1 MTKQTLLVVLAIV
14 LCFSRSQ
21 AQNAGQILAAQYG
34 EFQVAGSTSGGFYF
48 PPATCQVSGGGK
60 NFDAFSAGTP
70 IKIVDGNPALT
81 EVATPSS
88 VYIGVCSVNM
98 ATTYSHVPPFYLT
111 SGTGGLQE
119 AITANQTN
127 DGPNVILLN
136 PEWYRLIAPG
146 SAASIIASVH
156 GIPDLGLEDITTT
169 PYTFYQWNG
178 SQYVVVASSSSSGN
192 YNQGSAGAVTESVT
206 AKLQQSISVKDFGAV
221 GDGAHLSADTAG
233 IAAAVAAAAST
244 GKAVYVPAGNYLL
257 NNSTAAALSGAQ
269 NVLIYGDGPSSS
281 LACQT
286 IGTND
291 CIASTGA
298 TGFGLKNLAI
308 SFGPTATARTS
319 GYAVDIQSCTNC
331 TFEGL
336 TLNNGDLSGMR
347 LASSVH
353 TQIHNLSIS
362 NFYANGLFAINNQ
375 DLRVEGEAC
384 YNNQDA
390 CFETSWY
397 DSQYASYGIPCQN
410 ITASNIISNSDTET
424 ILINSCNNVSVD
436 GFTSLNSGREAVFVG
451 QDPTTTTAAWPDRI
465 SISNGTIYGS
475 GYGSNARNSATAQ
488 ALYINVDTSPGAGV
502 ISHIAFSNIVATHIS
517 GWGLQMAEL
526 QNDDV
531 QASNLQFYDVGNGN
545 STGCLQTEGN
555 QVNFNAV
562 YCTNVGTYGLYDQN
576 TLRLTG
582 TGLNFSA
589 VSQVSG
595 TDSIYIAA
603 TATGLVNLTNV
614 SVNDTN
620 PTTYSSSIYDAS
632 TTGSHSIWNIWS
644 TGLVTPTGPTA
655 ANGQTTFTYSDVG
668 HSMVFRNGGMIQ
680 SFVPPNYY
688 FLPTAGATPTQYVNG
703 AVLYY
708 QSKCWSGGSQQ
719 TESVG
724 WLDQYPTLSTES
736 FSFNHYGG
744 CGFPITIDMTAA
756 TSVLSPLINSTATV
770 SAQHFSGYATGT
782 YASVPTFTAGTG
794 AGTGAT
800 LAPNSNSNDL
810 SGYLTVTTGSSPA
823 TSATIA
829 TGTFGTAYAT
839 LAKCSLWPANA
850 ASSTLSGASQVY
862 VPVGSN
868 TAFTITSGSTALAA
882 STLYIW
888 GYTCT
893 Q

>member
-1 MTKQTLLVVLAIV
+1 M
-14 LCFSRSQ
+14 
-21 AQNAGQILAAQYG
+21 
-34 EFQVAGSTSGGFYF
+34 
-48 PPATCQVSGGGK
+48 
-60 NFDAFSAGTP
+60 
-70 IKIVDGNPALT
+70 
-81 EVATPSS
+81 ATPSS

-127 DGPNVILLN
+127 DGPNIILLN

-146 SAASIIASVH
+146 NAASIIASVH

-178 SQYVVVASSSSSGN
+178 SQYAVVASSSSSGN

-221 GDGAHLSADTAG
+221 GDGAHLAADTAG

-257 NNSTAAALSGAQ
+257 NNSAAAVLSGAQ

-375 DLRVEGEAC
+375 DLRVDGEAC

-410 ITASNIISNSDTET
+410 ITASNITSNTDTET
-424 ILINSCNNVSVD
+424 ILINSCNNVTVD
-436 GFTSLNSGREAVFVG
+436 GFTSVNSGKEAVFVG
-451 QDPTTTTAAWPDRI
+451 QDPTTTTAVWPDRI

-488 ALYINVDTSPGAGV
+488 ALYINVGTSPGAGV

-517 GWGLQMAEL
+517 GWGLQMAEF

-620 PTTYSSSIYDAS
+620 PTTYSSSIFDAS
-632 TTGSHSIWNIWS
+632 TTGSHAIWNIWS

-736 FSFNHYGG
+736 FSFNHFGG

-756 TSVLSPLINSTATV
+756 TSVLSPLINSTGTV

-782 YASVPTFTAGTG
+782 YASVPTFAAGTG

-800 LAPNSNSNDL
+800 LAANSNSNDL
-810 SGYLTVTTGSSPA
+810 SGFLTVTTGSSPA
-823 TSATIA
+823 ASATIA

-850 ASSTLSGASQVY
+850 AASGLSGASQVY

-868 TAFTITSGSTALAA
+868 TAFTITSGTAALAA

>member
-1 MTKQTLLVVLAIV
+1 
-14 LCFSRSQ
+14 
-21 AQNAGQILAAQYG
+21 
-34 EFQVAGSTSGGFYF
+34 
-48 PPATCQVSGGGK
+48 
-60 NFDAFSAGTP
+60 
-70 IKIVDGNPALT
+70 
-81 EVATPSS
+81 
-88 VYIGVCSVNM
+88 
-98 ATTYSHVPPFYLT
+98 
-111 SGTGGLQE
+111 
-119 AITANQTN
+119 
-127 DGPNVILLN
+127 
-136 PEWYRLIAPG
+136 
-146 SAASIIASVH
+146 
-156 GIPDLGLEDITTT
+156 
-169 PYTFYQWNG
+169 
-178 SQYVVVASSSSSGN
+178 
-192 YNQGSAGAVTESVT
+192 
-206 AKLQQSISVKDFGAV
+206 
-221 GDGAHLSADTAG
+221 
-233 IAAAVAAAAST
+233 
-244 GKAVYVPAGNYLL
+244 
-257 NNSTAAALSGAQ
+257 
-269 NVLIYGDGPSSS
+269 
-281 LACQT
+281 
-286 IGTND
+286 
-291 CIASTGA
+291 
-298 TGFGLKNLAI
+298 LKNLAI
-308 SFGPTATARTS
+308 SFGPAATARTS

-375 DLRVEGEAC
+375 DLRVDGEAC

-397 DSQYASYGIPCQN
+397 DSQYSSYGIPCQN
-410 ITASNIISNSDTET
+410 ITASNITSNSDTET
-424 ILINSCNNVSVD
+424 ILINSCSNVTVD
-436 GFTSLNSGREAVFVG
+436 GFTSLNSGKEAVFVG
-451 QDPTTTTAAWPDRI
+451 QDPTTTTAMWPDRI

-488 ALYINVDTSPGAGV
+488 ALYINVGTSPGAGV
-502 ISHIAFSNIVATHIS
+502 ISHIAFSNIVSTHIS
-517 GWGLQMAEL
+517 GWGLQMAEF

-545 STGCLQTEGN
+545 SNGCLQTEGN

-595 TDSIYIAA
+595 TDSIYLAA

-632 TTGSHSIWNIWS
+632 TTGSHAIWNIWS

-736 FSFNHYGG
+736 FSFNHFGG

-756 TSVLSPLINSTATV
+756 TSVLSPLINSTGTV

-782 YASVPTFTAGTG
+782 YASVPTFAAGTG
-794 AGTGAT
+794 AGTGPT
-800 LAPNSNSNDL
+800 LAANSNSNDL

-823 TSATIA
+823 ASATIA

-850 ASSTLSGASQVY
+850 AASALSGAAQVY

-868 TAFTITSGSTALAA
+868 TAFTITSGPTALAA